1 MLDVTSGP
9 EVSRVRYVPESQDLI
24 LEEALLP
31 PVPSLPTSSRRFTPS
46 TLMVFNSP
54 TGLANNAFFFFL
66 ERLRIEFGYLSSRQH
81 REMCIFT
88 HKCVHNCF
96 KMITAASASNATL
109 SHCLAL
115 FAIAW
120 EDFFFRGL
128 ALLLGQ
134 KEKKSQNRA

>member
-9 EVSRVRYVPESQDLI
+9 EVSRARYVPESQDLI

-31 PVPSLPTSSRRFTPS
+31 LVPSLPTSSRRFTPS

-54 TGLANNAFFFFL
+54 NGLANNAFFFFFFL

-88 HKCVHNCF
+88 HKCVRNAF
-96 KMITAASASNATL
+96 K
-109 SHCLAL
+109 
-115 FAIAW
+115 
-120 EDFFFRGL
+120 
-128 ALLLGQ
+128 
-134 KEKKSQNRA
+134 